1 MMKKPSIVLC
11 MHNYRDVQVIHCVK
25 SYQCHTHYHLKYTAN
40 EKKKIMR
47 ASKAQ
52 VRHKILL
59 PVGVWPLIGL
69 FRKKN
74 LAMLNV
80 ISIEEVKS
88 GGYGSR

>member
-1 MMKKPSIVLC
+1 MK
-11 MHNYRDVQVIHCVK
+11 
-25 SYQCHTHYHLKYTAN
+25 
-40 EKKKIMR
+40 KKKIMR

-59 PVGVWPLIGL
+59 PVGVWPLMGL

-80 ISIEEVKS
+80 ISIEEVKP